1 MLPRVSEGLPSGH
14 RKASQAPRTLENRV
28 VAKARARFAKLDK
41 KLSGFLESVNAE
53 KPEDAYNWETV
64 GKQGKERTKFF
75 KRYDK

>member
-1 MLPRVSEGLPSGH
+1 MFIKFPIS
-14 RKASQAPRTLENRV
+14 NRHLLFKITEDIGEERDLSNIFPDIV
-28 VAKARARFAKLDK
+28 AKLDK

-75 KRYDK
+75 NRYDN